1 MFLRLKSTA
10 LPNDSIRDDK
20 ISPETTPH
28 SHHDFSRHDSSSSSS
43 VMITLFLASDTVENV
58 VEFIQDQDREMVQ
71 QVCRCFQEACRVVER
86 REFLYM
92 WHDENR
98 CLLKPLSEPPVD
110 EQVLSQRE
118 MELKT
123 KFPLCLREFLKITNG
138 RPSWSDDVLHVNNLL
153 NRVELWKYDHSRKFI
168 ILGLSTQNSNALT
181 LDPKKGVIRLNQT
194 RVHFKHFVTMQN
206 RPFHFSLYDQEKFQ
220 TKKYFPYSVHRSL
233 YSLIPSTFASQR
245 NMTLK
250 CVQCDGLCLEYACS
264 DFKKDPQI
272 VREAY
277 LQNPKS
283 FKFCSEEL
291 RNQLKFVKELF
302 RVDPQ
307 CLTYLP
313 ITHELFYRKEFMLE
327 AIQIDG
333 SWLRKASHEL
343 RNDREVVMK
352 AIESYPNALS
362 YASKELRSDEE
373 VVMTALKRNVK
384 AFQYVDPS
392 LYGNETVLRYAIEHD
407 GYLFQSLPE
416 EFRRNQQLALLACKT
431 TPFIL
436 KKFDFQ
442 QPISQ
447 YREFALQAV
456 KNNAKTFYHL
466 PSIFSNDREI
476 VMTVIQSPEF
486 ALDNYLFHRVGDDLR
501 SDKEVVKLAIQHNP
515 MALQYAGEAMRE
527 DLEIVLPAIRK
538 CGKAFT
544 YISKKLQCKQY
555 IAMQRNADQQVQSD
569 PSKDDPRS
577 ITSENESLTACTLK
591 KNSSSLRK
599 KDNKEK
605 KVKLSVSLCI
615 AKLPAKQT
623 FGLRVLRFHFLF
635 ESHFGIVIL
644 QPCC

>member
-194 RVHFKHFVTMQN
+194 R
-206 RPFHFSLYDQEKFQ
+206 FQ

-245 NMTLK
+245 NLTLK

-384 AFQYVDPS
+384 AFQ
-392 LYGNETVLRYAIEHD
+392 
-407 GYLFQSLPE
+407 
-416 EFRRNQQLALLACKT
+416 
-431 TPFIL
+431 
-436 KKFDFQ
+436 
-442 QPISQ
+442 
-447 YREFALQAV
+447 
-456 KNNAKTFYHL
+456 
-466 PSIFSNDREI
+466 
-476 VMTVIQSPEF
+476 
-486 ALDNYLFHRVGDDLR
+486 VGDDLR

-599 KDNKEK
+599 KIIRRK
-605 KVKLSVSLCI
+605 K
-615 AKLPAKQT
+615 
-623 FGLRVLRFHFLF
+623 
-635 ESHFGIVIL
+635 
-644 QPCC
+644 